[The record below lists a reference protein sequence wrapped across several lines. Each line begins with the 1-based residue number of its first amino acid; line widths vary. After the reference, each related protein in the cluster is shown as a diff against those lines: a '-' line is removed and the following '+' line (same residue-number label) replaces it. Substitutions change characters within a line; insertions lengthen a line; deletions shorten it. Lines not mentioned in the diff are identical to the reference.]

1 MGLINAVN
9 CNKEDLGL
17 GLGECLL
24 KFGEPAMPVLVKK
37 GWRMLREDFEA
48 LDSAGFQA
56 LVQQGTLEPVKGAKE
71 FILNTPDSTTQE
83 YSGGEM
89 STVRNAKP
97 QLQFNYDLGISFH
110 KALYSKNS
118 FKKYDMLLT
127 DKAGSLMFAL
137 SADGLYVTGIT
148 TGMVNTDTYAFKVGD
163 TDANTPFKFQF
174 TNEEQFNRRM
184 AVYTV
189 DQSEVDFNETLMPV
203 TSAVITGTSSVAN
216 DINIAVKFWSNEGEG
231 IEALEETNFRVINT
245 STNAVLPIDT
255 VAAGTNEGDYVIT
268 LITPLVAPAPIKVQ
282 LYDATATPPAATTA
296 PNDLGQMFKGESAT
310 IVTTA

>member
-24 KFGEPAMPVLVKK
+24 KFGEPAMPIPVKK
-37 GWRMLREDFEA
+37 GWRMLRTEFEA
-48 LDSAGFQA
+48 LDAEGFVA
-56 LVQQGTLEPVKGAKE
+56 LVQQGILEPVQGAKE
-71 FILNTPDSTTQE
+71 FIVNTPESTEQE
-83 YSGGEM
+83 YSGGEV
-89 STVRNAKP
+89 SVVRNAKP
-97 QLQFNYDLGISFH
+97 RLQFNYDLGISFH

-174 TNEEQFNRRM
+174 TNEEQFNKRM

-189 DQSEVDFNETLMPV
+189 DQSGVDFNETLKPI
-203 TSAVITGTSSVAN
+203 TSVVITGTSSAAN

-231 IEALEETNFRVINT
+231 VEALEETNFRVINT
-245 STNAVLPIDT
+245 DTNAVLPIDAVT
-255 VAAGTNEGDYVIT
+255 VGTNEGDYKIELV
-268 LITPLVAPAPIKVQ
+268 TPIVATTPIKVQ
-282 LYDATATPPAATTA
+282 LYDATATPAVAVTA

-310 IVTTA
+310 IVTSA